1 MDANSASTASTTTSS
16 ASEAEFLALA
26 KKAQV
31 ALKNFITVTEMED
44 NDDYIRPA
52 MNRLVKQMVRLIASH
67 FWSSA

>member
-67 FWSSA
+67 F